1 MVFREKTRT
10 GSSTESSHDL
20 RRSLAS
26 QILLGLLPDEDHDRP
41 YTPIPGWPDLTEY
54 RNSETGKRYEPHSP
68 EELAWVKNHDKKN
81 LWALGGEGGGKS
93 VSGIMRDLERA
104 KRGCS
109 GIMTSPDLPHFQR
122 SLWAEMRRWIPW
134 DFIIQPHRRMASRHW
149 QPSKPFML
157 VWETGA
163 VWYLGGMTENDV
175 MAWEGPNINFWHFD
189 EIRRYKTDAALKV
202 IDGRVRIPG
211 PLGDQPQVWFTT
223 TPLPKGSWMWHYT
236 GPIPEDKEGLAR
248 DDRLEYKRDRLKLK
262 LPTRGNLHNLTPE
275 FLQKRAQTLTDAE
288 AALLLEADEEIE
300 MEGTDRF
307 LPSMVWWDALKAS
320 IPPLT
325 KNEPMVLAADA
336 AVGRQTGYSD
346 CFGLVG
352 VTRHPDPKYRQHELF
367 VRYVRKWQAAPGQK
381 IDFNEP
387 REEIRRLCRE
397 FQVVMLAY
405 DIHQLHDM
413 MSGLSEENIVWAFDF
428 SQAGRRLQADRQLL
442 DLILEKRIWHDGNS
456 DLREHIDNADKKLDE
471 DGRRLRIVKRED
483 SMKVDLCV
491 CLSMA
496 SFESLRLNL

>member
-26 QILLGLLPDEDHDRP
+26 QILLGLLPDEAGDRP
-41 YTPIPGWPDLTEY
+41 YTSAPGWPQLTEY
-54 RNSETGKRYEPHSP
+54 RNSDTGKRYEPHSE
-68 EELAWVKNHDKKN
+68 EELAWVKNRDKKN

-93 VSGIMRDLERA
+93 TCGIIRDLERA
-104 KRGCS
+104 KRGCA
-109 GIMTSPDLPHFQR
+109 GIITSPDLPHFHP
-122 SLWAEMRRWIPW
+122 SLWAELRRWMPW
-134 DFIIQPHRRMASRHW
+134 DFVIAPHRRMASRHW
-149 QPSKPFML
+149 QPTKPFMI

-163 VWYLGGMTENDV
+163 VWCLGGMTENDV
-175 MAWEGPNINFWHFD
+175 MAWEGPNINFWHLD
-189 EIRRYKTDAALKV
+189 EVRRHGSDSGLKV

-223 TPLPKGSWMWHYT
+223 TPLPKGSWMWRYT

-325 KNEPMVLAADA
+325 KNEPMVLAVDA

-346 CFGLVG
+346 CFGLLG
-352 VTRHPDPKYRQHELF
+352 VTRHPDLKYRQSQVF
-367 VRYVRKWQAAPGQK
+367 IRYVNKWQASPGQT
-381 IDFNEP
+381 INFNEP

-397 FQVVMLAY
+397 FDVVMLAY
-405 DIHQLHDM
+405 DRHELHDM
-413 MSGLSEENIVWAFDF
+413 MQQFSLENIVWTEDF
-428 SQAGRRLQADRQLL
+428 GQGSLRLEADRQLL
-442 DLILEKRIWHDGNS
+442 DLILEKRIWHDGNA

-483 SMKVDLCV
+483 AMKIDLAV
-491 CLSMA
+491 CASMA
-496 SFESLRLNL
+496 ANRCLYLNL